1 VFKKIIVLARVA
13 NSSSV
18 SGILTKL
25 RDEKGS
31 LDQMVWVVG
40 GAMVVAVIVVL
51 ALGYAP
57 ATVQT
62 LWNSATSTI
71 MGKLGF

>member
-1 VFKKIIVLARVA
+1 LFKKVIAL
-13 NSSSV
+13 
-18 SGILTKL
+18 LK
-25 RDEKGS
+25 DEKGS

-40 GAMVVAVIVVL
+40 GAMIVAVIVVL

-57 ATVQT
+57 QTVQT
-62 LWNSATSTI
+62 LWNSATQTI